1 MILLPV
7 CSGLSGETAMAKLM
21 KASQWGR
28 REFSNGSI
36 PDNRTIKRWVENG
49 LLMGRIVDG
58 SVLSAK
64 QKMGSRLNG

>member
-1 MILLPV
+1 
-7 CSGLSGETAMAKLM
+7 MAKLM

-64 QKMGSRLNG
+64 QKNGGVDSMVSQAVRKLINEG

>member
-1 MILLPV
+1 
-7 CSGLSGETAMAKLM
+7 MAKLM

>member
-1 MILLPV
+1 
-7 CSGLSGETAMAKLM
+7 MAKLM

-28 REFSNGSI
+28 REFTDDSV

-58 SVLSAK
+58 SVFVCETENGASTQWLVK
-64 QKMGSRLNG
+64 QFAS